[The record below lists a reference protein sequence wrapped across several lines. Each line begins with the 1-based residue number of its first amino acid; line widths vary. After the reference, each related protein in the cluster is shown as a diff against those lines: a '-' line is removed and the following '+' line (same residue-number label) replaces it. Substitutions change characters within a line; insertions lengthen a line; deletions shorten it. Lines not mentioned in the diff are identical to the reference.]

1 MFNFKFFVDRVLFFT
16 GAFTFK
22 WVNGV
27 ATLLMLVAL
36 MMGVSG
42 ELMCL
47 WYSTY
52 ITEVKA
58 SLLFMKY
65 NTQIGDILVRSHKM
79 LVAVGFA
86 SVFFHMAKAIQA
98 NAYYG
103 SRAGMWKSGMGILMM
118 MFGISYM
125 GCILP

>member
-1 MFNFKFFVDRVLFFT
+1 MLIALFM
-16 GAFTFK
+16 A
-22 WVNGV
+22 
-27 ATLLMLVAL
+27 AT
-36 MMGVSG
+36 G

-52 ITEVKA
+52 TTEVKA

-65 NTQIGDILVRSHKM
+65 NTNIGDMLARSHKM
-79 LVAVGFA
+79 LVAIGFA

-103 SRAGMWKSGMGILMM
+103 ARGGM
-118 MFGISYM
+118 
-125 GCILP
+125 